1 MHESTPL
8 TEFRLID
15 DGERLAI
22 HRVAIDDAGAVVA
35 WDSEPVRLEVP
46 SNIAGD
52 SGVAAATLAL
62 WRISSMAFGA
72 ANCTYVMVPRLRLID
87 GKLIDMPTH
96 GGDDAAP
103 VRTPKDLIA
112 A

>member
-22 HRVAIDDAGAVVA
+22 HRVAVDDAGAVVA
-35 WDSEPVRLEVP
+35 WDPEPVRLEVA
-46 SNIAGD
+46 S
-52 SGVAAATLAL
+52 TLGPAAL
-62 WRISSMAFGA
+62 WRITALAFGA

-96 GGDDAAP
+96 GGEDAAP
-103 VRTPKDLIA
+103 VRVPALA